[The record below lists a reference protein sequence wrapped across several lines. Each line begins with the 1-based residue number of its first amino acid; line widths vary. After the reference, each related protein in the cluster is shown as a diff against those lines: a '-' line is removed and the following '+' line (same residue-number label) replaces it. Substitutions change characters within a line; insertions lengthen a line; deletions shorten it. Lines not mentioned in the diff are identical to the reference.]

1 LIHRSIAKSSRSDDL
16 ISNQTE
22 LTFEQSEIKTDLDKH
37 WGKPGKMR
45 RQMREEIKR
54 RIEEAGNGAL
64 LR

>member
-1 LIHRSIAKSSRSDDL
+1 L
-16 ISNQTE
+16 
-22 LTFEQSEIKTDLDKH
+22 LTFEQSEIKTDLVKH